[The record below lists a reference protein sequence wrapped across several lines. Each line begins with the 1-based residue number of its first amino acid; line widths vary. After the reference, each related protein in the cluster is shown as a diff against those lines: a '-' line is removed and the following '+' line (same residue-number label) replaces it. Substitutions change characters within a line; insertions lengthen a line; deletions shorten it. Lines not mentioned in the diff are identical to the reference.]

1 MTRFSLSE
9 ITVAE
14 VQIADQRAIV
24 ERHLIRGCT
33 SAAKQRATLS
43 LNGELYCGASVS
55 RLSTS
60 KCLLGSRDGHQPHR
74 QVIGNILPPVT
85 LTHRLC
91 TAAPDLIQLH
101 KAGRASGR
109 SFLESASPRP
119 SIISSRKR
127 GYEESVIHKVKL
139 QQARALP
146 IHFVPLDPSTSA
158 HVQLTNI

>member
-60 KCLLGSRDGHQPHR
+60 TCLLGSRDGHQPHR

-85 LTHRLC
+85 LTHHLF
-91 TAAPDLIQLH
+91 TAAPDLSNF
-101 KAGRASGR
+101 AGPAEHRGEV
-109 SFLESASPRP
+109 FLSQQVP
-119 SIISSRKR
+119 SR
-127 GYEESVIHKVKL
+127 L
-139 QQARALP
+139 
-146 IHFVPLDPSTSA
+146 
-158 HVQLTNI
+158 